1 LDNLRGSLLMVAA
14 MAAFALEDMFVKA
27 LTRSIPVGQA
37 LVLFGLGGMVVFIA
51 LARRRGETPFHP
63 AIVTRPILIRSVC
76 EVGGRLCY
84 TLAIALTPLSS
95 ASAILQATPL
105 VVAAG
110 AVVFFGQ
117 KVGWRR
123 WAAIAVGFVGVLIIL
138 RPGMSG
144 FTPASW
150 FAVLGTLGFA
160 GRDLATRAAPVAMSN
175 VQLGV
180 VGFAMLIVAGAP
192 LLAWTGGAAALDGA
206 EWALL
211 AGAVATGV
219 AAYYALTAAMRV
231 GEIAIVAPFRYTR
244 LVFAMALGAL
254 VFAERPDA
262 MTLLGS
268 AVIVGSGLYTVLRAR
283 RQKS

>member
-192 LLAWTGGAAALDGA
+192 LLAWTGGAVALDGA

-283 RQKS
+283 RQKP